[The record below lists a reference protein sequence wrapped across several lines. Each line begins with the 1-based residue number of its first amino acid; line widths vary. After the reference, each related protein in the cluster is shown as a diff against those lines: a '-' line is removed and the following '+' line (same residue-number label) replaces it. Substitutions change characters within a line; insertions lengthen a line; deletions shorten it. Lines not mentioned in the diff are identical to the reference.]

1 MDIPNLSSEGK
12 AAIVTGGKT
21 GMGRD
26 IALAMASA
34 GADVA
39 VCGRVL
45 EGALEA
51 VADDIAKLGRR
62 SLALQVDI
70 SRKEDV
76 DNLVDKV
83 MHEFGAIDILVNN
96 AGILVK
102 APILDTSDE
111 VWDNVMNTNLKG
123 YFLCSQAV
131 GRKMVERKKG
141 AIINLSSDLA
151 FKALPEMGAY
161 CISKASIVML
171 TQALAREL
179 GGHGIRVNSIAPG
192 LIRTEMS
199 RPNWGNPEAL
209 AHMESMIPLG
219 RIGETD
225 DIVGLALFLASDAS
239 RYITGDIILLNG
251 GGGGV
256 D

>member
-1 MDIPNLSSEGK
+1 MDIPNLSLEGEV
-12 AAIVTGGKT
+12 AIVTGAKR
-21 GMGRD
+21 GMGRN
-26 IALAMASA
+26 IAIAMAEA

-45 EGALEA
+45 EGELEA
-51 VADDIAKLGRR
+51 VADHIAKLGRR
-62 SLALQVDI
+62 SLALRVDI
-70 SRKEDV
+70 RRKKDV

-83 MHEFGAIDILVNN
+83 MDKFGAIDILVNN
-96 AGILVK
+96 AGVLAKV
-102 APILDTSDE
+102 PILDTSEE
-111 VWDNVMNTNLKG
+111 VWDNIVNTNLKG
-123 YFLCSQAV
+123 CFLCSQAV

-141 AIINLSSDLA
+141 TIINLSSDLA

-161 CISKASIVML
+161 CISKTGIVML
-171 TQALAREL
+171 TRALAREL

-209 AHMESMIPLG
+209 AHMESVIPLG
-219 RIGETD
+219 RIGEPD

-239 RYITGDIILLNG
+239 RYITGDTILMNG
-251 GGGGV
+251 GGAE
-256 D
+256 